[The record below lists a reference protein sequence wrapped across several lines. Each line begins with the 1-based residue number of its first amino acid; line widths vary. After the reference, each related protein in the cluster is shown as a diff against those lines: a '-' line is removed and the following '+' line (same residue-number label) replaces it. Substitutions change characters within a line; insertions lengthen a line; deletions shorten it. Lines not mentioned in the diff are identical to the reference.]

1 MMTINIEPAK
11 GGKLSLFAD
20 GEYIMT
26 VDPDTWYSLDYS
38 NGCEIDEEEFEK
50 LKFLIQSRK
59 AYAQALRF
67 LTLRA
72 HSAKELYTKLSKKH
86 SPECCEYAV
95 EKCKE
100 LNFIDDTEFALSFAT
115 ELYERKKY
123 GAARIRTE
131 LFAKGIDREV
141 ADYAISQIEFDV
153 TDSIIN
159 IIEKKYSSCIDDE
172 KGRKRMIAGLMR
184 LGYSYSDIRNAL
196 KDYDLPEEC

>member
-26 VDPDTWYSLDYS
+26 VDPDTWYSLDYT
-38 NGCEIDEEEFEK
+38 NGCEIDDEEFEK
-50 LKFLIQSRK
+50 LRFLIQSRK

-95 EKCKE
+95 QKCKE
-100 LNFIDDTEFALSFAT
+100 LCFIDDAEFALSYAT

-123 GAARIRTE
+123 GASRIRTE
-131 LFAKGIDREV
+131 LFAKGVSRED
-141 ADYAISQIEFDV
+141 ADNAIAQIEFDSA
-153 TDSIIN
+153 DSIIS
-159 IIEKKYSSCIDDE
+159 IIEKKYASCIDDE

-184 LGYSYSDIRNAL
+184 AGYTYSDIRNVL
-196 KDYDLPEEC
+196 KDYDLPEEL